1 MRNGAYSVRL
11 NARTHAPVLRSVF
24 LTMANSAADGETI
37 ATRGERL
44 VAVISASASVEPPQ
58 RAPPQ
63 VHAMTK
69 QCSAVT

>member
-44 VAVISASASVEPPQ
+44 VAVISASVEPPQ